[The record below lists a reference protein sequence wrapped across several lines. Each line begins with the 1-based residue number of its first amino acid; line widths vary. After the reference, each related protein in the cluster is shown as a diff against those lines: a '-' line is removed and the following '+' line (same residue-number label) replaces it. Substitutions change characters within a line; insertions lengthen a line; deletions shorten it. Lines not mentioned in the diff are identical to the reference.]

1 MCISDWSSDGCSS
14 DLPDGA
20 AVEINAQSAID
31 LSRET
36 NGDVM
41 LLATLR
47 LDAAPSAPVFMSVR
61 CDGADCGRPL
71 RLPELAAL
79 SPGQWPVL
87 WVPLNCFAPTG
98 ADTTR
103 LPPPFRVTTR
113 RPIGRET
120 WSE

>member
-1 MCISDWSSDGCSS
+1 
-14 DLPDGA
+14 
-20 AVEINAQSAID
+20 
-31 LSRET
+31 
-36 NGDVM
+36 M

-79 SPGQWPVL
+79 SPGQWRVL
-87 WVPLNCFAPTG
+87 GVPLKCFAATG

-103 LPPPFRVTTR
+103 ITAPFRVSTSGSLNISLSR
-113 RPIGRET
+113 VALGSGMEDDEIGRA
-120 WSE
+120 SCRDRVCQYG

>member
-1 MCISDWSSDGCSS
+1 
-14 DLPDGA
+14 
-20 AVEINAQSAID
+20 
-31 LSRET
+31 
-36 NGDVM
+36 M

-79 SPGQWPVL
+79 SPGQWRVL
-87 WVPLNCFAPTG
+87 GVPLKCFAATG

-103 LPPPFRVTTR
+103 ITAPFRVSTGGSLNISSSEERCVGQEGVST
-113 RPIGRET
+113 GRYR
-120 WSE
+120 WAPRH